1 MTEASLENQ
10 KIEASLLRFVD
21 THCHLD
27 DDAFANDLDGVLDR
41 AEQAGVRSWINIGFE
56 PEKWQSSIAL
66 ADRYSGMSFVLGVHP
81 QSAEKWNDATALELE
96 RLIGANRPR
105 AIGEIGID
113 MFRSRDGLGHQIRAF
128 NDQLDLAV
136 QHDLPVVIHM
146 RAAEPE
152 VLDLLGKRSQSPPL
166 LFHSFDGSAKLTRF
180 VMESNSLIGVGGLAT
195 RGKSVTIRE
204 QLLNIPLERM
214 VLETDSPY
222 LVPARR
228 KGSRNT
234 PEAIPVIARF
244 LADLTG
250 VDLETTAQQTTAT
263 AERFFGRLDQS

>member
-1 MTEASLENQ
+1 MTGVSLENQ
-10 KIEASLLRFVD
+10 NIEAPLPRFVD

-27 DDAFANDLDGVLDR
+27 DDAFANDLDDVLDR
-41 AEQAGVRSWINIGFE
+41 ASLAGVRSWITIGFE
-56 PEKWQSSIAL
+56 PEKWQSSIAI
-66 ADRYSGMSFVLGVHP
+66 ADQFPGMSFVLGVHP
-81 QSAEKWNDATALELE
+81 RSAGKWDDATASELA
-96 RLIGANRPR
+96 RLIGATRPR

-113 MFRSRDGLGHQIRAF
+113 LFRSRDGLEHQIRAF
-128 NDQLDLAV
+128 NDQLDLALH
-136 QHDLPVVIHM
+136 HDLPVVIHM

-152 VLDLLGKRSQSPPL
+152 VLDLLGKRSQLPPL
-166 LFHSFDGSAKLTRF
+166 LFHSFDGSAILSRF

-250 VDLETTAQQTTAT
+250 IDLGTIAQQTTAS
-263 AERFFGRLDQS
+263 AERFFGRLYQS